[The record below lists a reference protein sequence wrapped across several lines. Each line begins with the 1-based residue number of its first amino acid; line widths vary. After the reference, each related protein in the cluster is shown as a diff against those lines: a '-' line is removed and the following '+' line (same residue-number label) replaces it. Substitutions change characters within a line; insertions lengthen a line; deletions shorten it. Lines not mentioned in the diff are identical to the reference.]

1 MFRSY
6 KPKFWKISVDF
17 IIISINAIIV
27 FAFFPLTTK
36 NPFSKYSLPL
46 LLFLL
51 SWFIVSY
58 FVGRYRSNK
67 NNDFSKSFVN
77 LSLTCVITFLLFGGF
92 ILIQPHSPY
101 SQNVLMVTIGGV
113 FFFEY
118 VFLFFYFA
126 YKYATRYDE
135 VNVNYDA
142 RVFPEFTFSLPL
154 NEQEAEE
161 RKEKIISYT
170 NEKIYEFLKKS
181 ISLNDRSSY
190 FLFDIDKAK
199 LNEIPAFQYSTF
211 VQLKE
216 LNNLR
221 GINGIF
227 ARINERLPENGTF
240 VCCYKTL
247 NTEKKIIYREY
258 PKIIAKIVYSHHFMV
273 HRVLPKLLPTGQLYL
288 DITGG
293 VKRTFSKTE
302 ILGRLSF
309 AGFDIEKQAK
319 VGDLNFVIAK
329 RARNI
334 QSFHTRIYGPF
345 IKLKRVGRGGKL
357 INVYKI
363 RTMHPYAEYLQSYV
377 YEKYNLAEGGKF
389 NRDIRVTSWGR
400 FLRKYW
406 LDELPMIWNLLKGDL
421 KLVGVRPISRQ
432 YFRLYS
438 KELQE
443 ERIKHKP
450 GLLPPFYAD
459 RPKTLDEIQE
469 SEMKYLMEC
478 DQKGT
483 LRTDIKYFFLIL
495 KNILFKQSRSA

>member
-1 MFRSY
+1 MFRFY
-6 KPKFWKISVDF
+6 KPKYWKISVDF
-17 IIISINAIIV
+17 IIILIDAILV
-27 FAFFPLTTK
+27 FGFFPLTTK
-36 NPFSKYSLPL
+36 NPFTKYSLPL
-46 LLFLL
+46 LFFFLT
-51 SWFIVSY
+51 WVIISY
-58 FVGRYRSNK
+58 FIGRYRINSRFNFSN
-67 NNDFSKSFVN
+67 SLIN
-77 LSLTCVITFLLFGGF
+77 LSLTCIISFLLFGGF

-101 SQNVLMVTIGGV
+101 SQNVLMAIIGGV
-113 FFFEY
+113 FFLEY
-118 VFLFFYFA
+118 VFLFFYYA
-126 YKYATRYDE
+126 YKYATRYEE
-135 VNVNYDA
+135 VSVNYDA
-142 RVFPEFTFSLPL
+142 RVFPEFMFSHPL
-154 NEQEAEE
+154 DKKEIEEQ
-161 RKEKIISYT
+161 KEKIISYAS
-170 NEKIYEFLKKS
+170 EKIYEFLNKS
-181 ISLNDRSSY
+181 INLNDRSSY
-190 FLFDIDKAK
+190 FLFDFDKAK
-199 LNEIPAFQYSTF
+199 LDEIPAFQYSTF

-221 GINGIF
+221 GINGMF

-247 NTEKKIIYREY
+247 NTEKKIIYRKY
-258 PKIIAKIVYSHHFMV
+258 PKIIAKIVYFNHFV
-273 HRVLPKLLPTGQLYL
+273 KHRLIPKLLPTGQLYL

-293 VKRTFSKTE
+293 KKRTFSKTE
-302 ILGRLSF
+302 ILGRLCL
-309 AGFDIEKQAK
+309 AGFDIEKQVK
-319 VGDLNFVIAK
+319 VDDLNFVIAK

-345 IKLKRVGRGGKL
+345 IKLERIGKGGKP

-400 FLRKYW
+400 FLRRYW

-432 YFRLYS
+432 YFNLYS

-443 ERIKHKP
+443 ERKKHKP

-459 RPKTLDEIQE
+459 RPKTLEEIQE
-469 SEMKYLMEC
+469 SEMKYLLEC

-483 LRTDIKYFFLIL
+483 FRTDIKYFFLIL
-495 KNILFKQSRSA
+495 KNIFFKRSRSA